1 MRNLSF
7 KIISPSALSGS
18 MSVNLRRVSILVL
31 YTRSLSEVFFSPCS
45 MLANLALSFSTCSL
59 ESYKNTSNKV
69 TVMGTPWLPVGRRAI
84 SCSLF
89 SLASHSSHSSPKV
102 LESPKTRVFE
112 SGVSQCLSQDI
123 HYISPSKVTKLA
135 L

>member
-1 MRNLSF
+1 MGNLSF
-7 KIISPSALSGS
+7 KIIPPSALSRS
-18 MSVNLRRVSILVL
+18 KSVNLWRAPH
-31 YTRSLSEVFFSPCS
+31 SLPRNLPEVFFSPCS
-45 MLANLALSFSTCSL
+45 MLANLALSFSTCSP

-123 HYISPSKVTKLA
+123 HYLSPSKVIK
-135 L
+135 